1 MSVKEGKKV
10 VAITL
15 SKFYLNKLEVM
26 AMRLGVSKSEMLRM
40 MIDAYKMFPEYEE
53 APSDK

>member
-1 MSVKEGKKV
+1 
-10 VAITL
+10 
-15 SKFYLNKLEVM
+15 
-26 AMRLGVSKSEMLRM
+26 MRSSYSFGPALVGCCVMLRM

>member
-26 AMRLGVSKSEMLRM
+26 AMRLGVSKSEKLRM
-40 MIDAYKMFPEYEE
+40 MIDAYKVFPEYKE